1 MAQAATVRTPGCTRT
16 QSGRQPYVAQ
26 PATVCHPGAA
36 RLRTALADLLAP
48 VRRARHR
55 HRLRPRGRSARA
67 GRRAAGDAGRQC
79 ICGAVLERCGLTA
92 LRPAGTCHMPHAHV
106 HDMHMSHAH
115 VAHVH
120 VHAHVHAHCTC
131 ACACA
136 CTFRSGLVEG
146 GIEYRV
152 YGISPHDS
160 AGIFLSVTVWWLQL
174 N

>member
-1 MAQAATVRTPGCTRT
+1 VVAQAATVRTPGCTRT

-79 ICGAVLERCGLTA
+79 ICGAVLERCALTA
-92 LRPAGTCHMPHAHV
+92 LRPAGTCTCACACACTCHMPHAHV
-106 HDMHMSHAH
+106 HDMHSTCHMHMLHMCVCMCMYFQRRPGGRRNRMSC
-115 VAHVH
+115 V
-120 VHAHVHAHCTC
+120 
-131 ACACA
+131 
-136 CTFRSGLVEG
+136 R
-146 GIEYRV
+146 
-152 YGISPHDS
+152 
-160 AGIFLSVTVWWLQL
+160 